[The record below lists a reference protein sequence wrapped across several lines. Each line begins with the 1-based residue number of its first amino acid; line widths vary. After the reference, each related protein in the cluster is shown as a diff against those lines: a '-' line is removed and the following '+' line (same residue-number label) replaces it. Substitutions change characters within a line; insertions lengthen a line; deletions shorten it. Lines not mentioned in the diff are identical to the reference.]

1 MHLAPTQRKRAEYTR
16 IYSDIAK
23 GLCVYVSHPTDAA
36 ALTTRSAA
44 SSALLLPAPSSSAS
58 ILRAVRS
65 FSRRRRQHCTRQRQ
79 RQRQRQRERER
90 ERDRDTASERDPY
103 KQCQKLRGGE
113 DSIARAHAW
122 RFAARSRQRRTRAPP
137 RRSLALLQQRFAHVA
152 TQPAAAR
159 PSPRPPAATGNW
171 VAPREAAPL
180 FVLCS
185 APAR

>member
-79 RQRQRQRERER
+79 RQRQRQRER